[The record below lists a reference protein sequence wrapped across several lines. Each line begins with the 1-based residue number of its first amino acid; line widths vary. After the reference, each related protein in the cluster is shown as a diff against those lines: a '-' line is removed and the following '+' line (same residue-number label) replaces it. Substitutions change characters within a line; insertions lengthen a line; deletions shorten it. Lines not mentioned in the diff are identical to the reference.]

1 MFIKSSLLRRSPLMI
16 IYYIF
21 LSFIYNYSYLNW
33 VGKTYIQ
40 WNLDNLINEII
51 GKPSKQI
58 NKITN
63 EDDIAIESKTEICN
77 EFNDFFV
84 NVGNNLEIGHTF
96 WYN

>member
-1 MFIKSSLLRRSPLMI
+1 MS
-16 IYYIF
+16 
-21 LSFIYNYSYLNW
+21 W
-33 VGKTYIQ
+33 KTYIQ

-96 WYN
+96 